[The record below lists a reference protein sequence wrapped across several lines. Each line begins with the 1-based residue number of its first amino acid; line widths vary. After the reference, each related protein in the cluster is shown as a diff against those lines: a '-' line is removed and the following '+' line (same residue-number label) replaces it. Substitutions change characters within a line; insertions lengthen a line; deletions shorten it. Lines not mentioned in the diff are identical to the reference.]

1 MKGASKRSFIPGLER
16 LRKWYG
22 FTQLHVAICLDVS
35 PKQVYL
41 WEKKVVKPHDRAIE
55 DLCILFKCTWLDLL
69 YPSDAGPR
77 NSPE

>member
-1 MKGASKRSFIPGLER
+1 MEGDNNRSFIPGLEI

-41 WEKKVVKPHDRAIE
+41 WENKGVKPHDRAMN

-69 YPSDAGPR
+69 SPGDTGPR
-77 NSPE
+77 RSPQ